1 MVRDPLSDTDDPDLE
16 MVVGTLDDEDCRNIV
31 RQLDEPRTASELVE
45 RCDIPR
51 STLYR
56 KLDRLTESTLLREGT
71 EIRQDGN
78 HAGRYEV
85 DFTEVIVECD
95 DAREFDIEIER
106 PARRADERLAELW
119 SEVGKEVR

>member
-1 MVRDPLSDTDDPDLE
+1 MVRDPLGAEEDPDLDT
-16 MVVGTLDDEDCRNIV
+16 VLGALYDEDCRAIV
-31 RQLDEPRTASELVE
+31 AALDEPRTASELVE

-56 KLDRLTESTLLREGT
+56 KLDRLTESTLLYEGT
-71 EIRQDGN
+71 EIRQDGS

-85 DFTEVIVECD
+85 DFKEVVVTRD
-95 DAREFDIEIER
+95 GDRVLDVEIER

-119 SEVGKEVR
+119 SEVRKEL

>member
-16 MVVGTLDDEDCRNIV
+16 TVVGTLDDEDCRNIV

-56 KLDRLTESTLLREGT
+56 KLDRLSEAT
-71 EIRQDGN
+71 
-78 HAGRYEV
+78 
-85 DFTEVIVECD
+85 IV
-95 DAREFDIEIER
+95 RT
-106 PARRADERLAELW
+106 PRRFRDRIQA
-119 SEVGKEVR
+119 

>member
-1 MVRDPLSDTDDPDLE
+1 MVRDPLGADEDPDLDT
-16 MVVGTLDDEDCRNIV
+16 VLGALYDEDCRDIV
-31 RQLDEPRTASELVE
+31 AALDEPRTASELVE

-56 KLDRLTESTLLREGT
+56 KLDRLTESSLLYEGT
-71 EIRQDGN
+71 EIRQDGS

-85 DFTEVIVECD
+85 DFREVVVTCD
-95 DAREFDIEIER
+95 EDRTFDVEIER

-119 SEVGKEVR
+119 TEVKKEL